1 MVNQTFQ
8 RKNLYKDFDL
18 SMAVN
23 PLTGDIGVKT
33 DAAAINQ
40 SLKNLINTNFYE
52 RPFRPNI
59 GTNLQRLLF
68 EPADVITINELRY
81 GIFETINN
89 YEPRVELIEV
99 DIEDYSERNAYR
111 ITIIYRINLQK
122 EPVNFTYTLK
132 RLR

>member
-132 RLR
+132 RLK